1 MEPDPQPPTLA
12 PGRAA
17 SPPAGRL
24 ARWFRFPRS
33 WREVRG
39 MGWRMI
45 GAFLL
50 FYLVR
55 DLILYILLP
64 WLVYQ
69 GVAQP

>member
-1 MEPDPQPPTLA
+1 MEPDLQPPAVTSGQST
-12 PGRAA
+12 PAA
-17 SPPAGRL
+17 ARFT
-24 ARWFRFPRS
+24 RWFRFPRS

-45 GAFLL
+45 AAFLL

-55 DLILYILLP
+55 DLVLYILLP
-64 WLVYQ
+64 WLAYR

>member
-1 MEPDPQPPTLA
+1 
-12 PGRAA
+12 
-17 SPPAGRL
+17 
-24 ARWFRFPRS
+24 
-33 WREVRG
+33 

-55 DLILYILLP
+55 DLILYIFLP

>member
-1 MEPDPQPPTLA
+1 
-12 PGRAA
+12 
-17 SPPAGRL
+17 
-24 ARWFRFPRS
+24 
-33 WREVRG
+33 
-39 MGWRMI
+39 MI

-55 DLILYILLP
+55 DLILYIFLP

>member
-1 MEPDPQPPTLA
+1 MEPDPQPPAVATG
-12 PGRAA
+12 PVVSA
-17 SPPAGRL
+17 SAGRL

-39 MGWRMI
+39 LGWRMI
-45 GAFLL
+45 AAFLL

-64 WLVYQ
+64 WLVYR
-69 GVAQP
+69 GVTQP